1 MAGPNKAELL
11 TFFRAFGRW
20 LDAPADPAALGRLI
34 TLHDQIRAAGEA
46 RPRVGRPAAL
56 RGTLV
61 EVIPVRM
68 IMTEDDDGTEEPRPA
83 PVDDLHEV
91 RGDAVAGHDDVFVQP
106 AGDVT

>member
-20 LDAPADPAALGRLI
+20 LEAPNDAAALGRLI

-68 IMTEDDDGTEEPRPA
+68 IMTEDNDDQEDGQSAGVEH
-83 PVDDLHEV
+83 LHGL
-91 RGDAVAGHDDVFVQP
+91 RGDDPVRDDAVR
-106 AGDVT
+106 